1 MKSRALGLYAVAAF
15 AFLHLPLAILAV
27 FSFNASRFT
36 VWQGFSLQ
44 WYHALAQDRELMEA
58 AVNSLT
64 IAVVSTV
71 AATAIGT
78 LAAYGL

>member
-1 MKSRALGLYAVAAF
+1 MRPRLLSLYAVGAF

-36 VWQGFSLQ
+36 VWQGFSLH
-44 WYHALAQDRELMEA
+44 WYGALAQDRELMEA

-64 IAVVSTV
+64 IAAVSTLL
-71 AATAIGT
+71 ATIAGT
-78 LAAYGL
+78 LAAY